1 MHSDQMSICSFCL
14 LINFVMVIFLR
25 GCNFLGPLDCIDS
38 KSPSGYETMSEISH
52 TNPRYTCTRHRD
64 NDWFLDIALPLAL
77 FKDIQHRYDM
87 GIYMYIWQL
96 TCLKCKSTRL
106 PTQDLASLRSYPLEH
121 RSIFRQLWSDFTIKY
136 YILSGQILQV
146 LKNGMHSWA
155 KPMEVDW

>member
-121 RSIFRQLWSDFTIKY
+121 PSSDNCGQTL
-136 YILSGQILQV
+136 LSSTTSFLVKFCKCWRMVCTHEQDQ
-146 LKNGMHSWA
+146 WR
-155 KPMEVDW
+155 